1 MITKDH
7 DYYTHGRK
15 RLFVK
20 ITRLMN
26 YICVLGM
33 IIDSILRLVF
43 FVSGDPSLY
52 NYPFYYLLT
61 FYLLGFATLLFLVE
75 MRYSKVLVQVEFLR
89 GRLGKGIF
97 LILIGILVFNNTR
110 NVSTLLYN
118 F

>member
-1 MITKDH
+1 MITKNH

-33 IIDSILRLVF
+33 IIDAILRLVF
-43 FVSGDPSLY
+43 FVSGD
-52 NYPFYYLLT
+52 PFYYLLT